1 MCGTSNCAEDVGP
14 KKVMSRHEIILPGDD
29 KNEAALQG
37 DNRKHS
43 IHDESDDEED
53 ITVQDFNSLK
63 MIIGHKHRRD
73 DQAIRLF
80 GKTRQYR

>member
-1 MCGTSNCAEDVGP
+1 MTFCNPCIIKRRKEAYVWYEQLCYEDVGA
-14 KKVMSRHEIILPGDD
+14 KKGNVRGTEIILPGDD

-63 MIIGHKHRRD
+63 
-73 DQAIRLF
+73 
-80 GKTRQYR
+80 